1 MSVCQILGHLLY
13 KSKSERH
20 VMLQQEQVNTDAE
33 VSLFPKERYRVRK
46 GFTGNVIFK
55 VRPGDVQ
62 KIDLG
67 GRLGRLVKGLP
78 GTVTSIRC
86 IQIRAWQIKF
96 PGKSQVC
103 EECAGH
109 GREWPELQLLETPAT
124 SLKWKSLRRYSC
136 TLW

>member
-1 MSVCQILGHLLY
+1 MSVCQILGRLLY

-33 VSLFPKERYRVRK
+33 VSLFPKKRYRVRK
-46 GFTGNVIFK
+46 GFTGSVIFK

-78 GTVTSIRC
+78 GMVTSIWC

-103 EECAGH
+103 EKCTGH
-109 GREWPELQLLETPAT
+109 GRQWPELQLLETPGT
-124 SLKWKSLRRYSC
+124 VFEMKVS
-136 TLW
+136 